1 MQGTT
6 CTSCRAISR
15 SRFHFRL
22 FILKDSRRRLHTSP
36 AKLQD
41 AAFKPQSWYWETEP
55 PAKDNLVAAAK
66 FFKAHR
72 PFREWTGTGWRRHK
86 ASTPGGLLVPEIIFL
101 GRSNVGKS
109 SLLNHVTY
117 SSELNRVSQTP
128 GATKTMWA
136 WSLAAKDPITGGAVQ
151 GWGGDCRSK
160 LTVVDLPGYG
170 FGSDT
175 EWGNEI
181 ITYMKN
187 RRELRRA
194 YIIVDSLQ
202 GITKH
207 DRKILDVLRSL
218 TIPYQMIVSK
228 CDKSGWHGSQTAV
241 ESALRPIREEAE
253 LGSSTHPG
261 LGELLLVGGL
271 QNGSSIKP
279 YGVENVQWSILR
291 ATGLDKYAMSEGP
304 APKSPK
310 ASRYNAGTIA
320 DSLAASRGQSSSFP
334 LQQDL
339 SNSPTPSTRKTEL
352 SLQDFLAELLNVKRA
367 SNSPH
372 ETVESSGSPVSSN
385 STPPSLSGDL
395 GSNQSRTARSE
406 TQNPVDRKLM
416 DLLAAS
422 RLPTQESTSI
432 KPPSASRIPPAST
445 SGKGRFRGADSFSAM
460 SGVKPSASFP
470 AIERMTHP
478 NPKPTSTSPA
488 PNNRAAPLPGK
499 GVSRGIEAFESMF
512 DAKTPKARKG
522 SKAARHASPPPPP
535 LPRKPAA
542 QVPIG
547 KGVTQGLDAFES
559 MFAADEPKHG
569 GGKNRKRRRH

>member
-1 MQGTT
+1 
-6 CTSCRAISR
+6 
-15 SRFHFRL
+15 L
-22 FILKDSRRRLHTSP
+22 FILKDGRRRLHTSP

-41 AAFKPQSWYWETEP
+41 AVFKPQSWYWETEP
-55 PAKDNLVAAAK
+55 PAKENLVAAAK

-136 WSLAAKDPITGGAVQ
+136 WSLAAKDPINGGAIP

-160 LTVVDLPGYG
+160 LTVVDMPGYG

-194 YIIVDSLQ
+194 YIIVDALQ

-271 QNGSSIKP
+271 HTGSSIRP
-279 YGVENVQWSILR
+279 YGVENLQWSILR

-304 APKSPK
+304 AQKSPK
-310 ASRYNAGTIA
+310 PSRYNAGTIA
-320 DSLAASRGQSSSFP
+320 DSLAASRGQSFSSQ

-339 SNSPTPSTRKTEL
+339 SKSATPSTRKAEL

-367 SNSPH
+367 SDSPQQ
-372 ETVESSGSPVSSN
+372 TVESSKSPVSSN
-385 STPPSLSGDL
+385 PTPSLFSGGL
-395 GSNQSRTARSE
+395 GSTQSRPARSE
-406 TQNPVDRKLM
+406 TDNPVDRKLV

-422 RLPTQESTSI
+422 RGASQESTSTPI
-432 KPPSASRIPPAST
+432 KALFASHTQPAST
-445 SGKGRFRGADSFSAM
+445 ATSSSPSGKGRLHGADSFSAM
-460 SGVKPSASFP
+460 SGVKASTSFP
-470 AIERMTHP
+470 AIKRVTHS
-478 NPKPTSTSPA
+478 NPKPAFTSPA
-488 PNNRAAPLPGK
+488 PTNRSAPPSGK
-499 GVSRGIEAFESMF
+499 GVSRGLEAFESMF
-512 DAKTPKARKG
+512 DAQTPRGRKG
-522 SKAARHASPPPPP
+522 SRAARSAPPPP
-535 LPRKPAA
+535 LPRKPAG
-542 QVPIG
+542 QVSIG

-559 MFAADEPKHG
+559 MFAAEAPKHG
-569 GGKNRKRRRH
+569 GGKNRNRRRH